1 MLKPVC
7 QLLMSL
13 LWVIMA
19 NFSYS
24 DDFPARLT
32 LISWNILDDSTLS
45 QERGLAVL
53 DVLSETPADIILL
66 QEVTL
71 PLIEKLKKDRRFSD
85 YQIYSRQRNHRIVGG
100 LAIVS
105 KIPIKTTARYE
116 QLPSMMRRG
125 LLYIML
131 KNKDQFLCIANV
143 HLESMMDDTTMRIK
157 QLTSTFN
164 HLSYCDDI
172 ILAGD
177 FNFGKGEPEE
187 VLLKKQYTDVW
198 LQLKPNNR
206 GLTYNRELN
215 ERSDDNA
222 FWFEKSRRLDRFY
235 ISGDCLAAKQIQ
247 LTGNKPDANNQMPS
261 DHFALLATF
270 SYKVSCQ

>member
-1 MLKPVC
+1 
-7 QLLMSL
+7 MSL

-24 DDFPARLT
+24 DDFPDKLT

-143 HLESMMDDTTMRIK
+143 HLESMMDDTAMRIK

-187 VLLKKQYTDVW
+187 GLLKKQYTDVW